1 MNKRR
6 TWISWITFFL
16 VCPILL
22 IGGDSINDKPLTTMP
37 SVDLNRYAGL
47 WFEIAK
53 IPNRFQKQCTG
64 NTTAQ
69 YILRTD
75 GKIDVLNR
83 CRRSDST
90 YTEARG
96 VAKIVDTSSNAK
108 LKVSFVR
115 FLGMNLFWGNY
126 WIIGLDSDYQWA
138 IVGEPSRK
146 YGWVLAREP
155 GLSDSTWQTVQNLL
169 VEQGYDP
176 ERFVKTVQE

>member
-1 MNKRR
+1 MKNKQTRIP
-6 TWISWITFFL
+6 WVAFFML
-16 VCPILL
+16 YPFLL
-22 IGGDSINDKPLTTMP
+22 FGGDSVNDKPLTTVQ
-37 SVDLNRYAGL
+37 SVDLNRYVGR

-53 IPNRFQKQCTG
+53 IPNRFQKQCAG

-69 YILRTD
+69 YTMRED

-83 CRRSDST
+83 CRQADSS

-96 VAKIVDTSSNAK
+96 IAKIVDTQSNAR

-115 FLGMNLFWGNY
+115 LLGMNLFWGNY
-126 WIIGLDSDYQWA
+126 LIIGLDSDYQWA
-138 IVGEPSRK
+138 VVGEPSRK

-155 GLSDSTWQTVQNLL
+155 VLSDSTWQTVQALL
-169 VEQGYDP
+169 IEKGYDP